1 MSTASLSRARV
12 RSSLAHPLALLLVCG
27 ACARPSQ
34 VVPPPPLATPQT
46 VDSAAWILR
55 LEDQRAIRDPLLPE
69 PVLTEDLAVTAAT
82 TVTVAPPPS
91 RPDLVN
97 LLTSPEAH
105 VRRRAALALGRVGL
119 AEGVAPLV
127 AALADPEEEVQQMSA
142 FALGLIGNAEAT
154 ETLMAALENTS
165 PKVQGRAAEA
175 LARIGAESAAPAI
188 GRMVRSYVS
197 AAFEVDPEDLSYPQ
211 SDEVEAFRLGLYAL
225 AELKAFEPMAR
236 AVLEENYQ
244 PILWWWPVAH
254 ALQRLEDPRGLAA
267 LTTLAGVQGS
277 VGVALAARGLGA
289 LADPRG
295 IDALVKLLDVESR
308 SARVVASAV
317 RALGNIDDE
326 RSAEALNFFVRTR
339 DLEPMLRLEAI
350 DALGR
355 LRSMAAIEVFTELLS
370 HPWPPM
376 RASAL
381 MGLAQAE
388 PESLLFVLSG
398 LGSDPDWRV
407 RAALAQALE
416 HAAPDAA
423 RYRLTLMLNDED
435 QRVLP
440 HVLASLVAVRAPDVS
455 VVLQEQL
462 RSNDIVVRKTA
473 ARLLGELRPDGAAS
487 ALAEAYRAALPD
499 ASYVARA
506 ATLEALASYGGPVA
520 RETLRV
526 ALEDPDWAT
535 RVLAAERL
543 GELEKGV
550 DHESLIRP
558 APGGRRVDYAAGHL
572 VRPTVSPH
580 VYIETVHGTIEI
592 ELAVIDAPLTSD
604 NFMTL
609 ARRGFYDGL
618 TFHRVVPN
626 YVVQGGDPRNDSEGG
641 PGYTLRDELNELP
654 YLRGTVGMALDW
666 RDTGGSQFFITH
678 SPQPQLDGRYTVFG
692 RVVAGMEVVD
702 QLRTGDS
709 IERVLVWDGVQPLQ
723 ETDK

>member
-1 MSTASLSRARV
+1 MSTADLPRARA
-12 RSSLAHPLALLLVCG
+12 RPSLALPLVLLLICG
-27 ACARPSQ
+27 ACARAPQ
-34 VVPPPPLATPQT
+34 VVLLPLPPTSDDK
-46 VDSAAWILR
+46 VAWILR
-55 LEDQRAIRDPLLPE
+55 LEDQRAIRDPLP
-69 PVLTEDLAVTAAT
+69 PQPALAAAPAIDAAT
-82 TVTVAPPPS
+82 QGTASAPPP
-91 RPDLVN
+91 RPDLVE
-97 LLTSPEAH
+97 LLTAPEAH

-119 AEGVAPLV
+119 AEGVEPLA
-127 AALADPEEEVQQMSA
+127 AALADPEDEIRQMSA
-142 FALGLIGNAEAT
+142 FALGLIGDAGAT
-154 ETLMAALENTS
+154 EPLMGALEDPS

-188 GRMVRSYVS
+188 GRMVRSHVT
-197 AAFEVDPEDLSYPQ
+197 AAFDVDPEDLSYPQ

-225 AELKAFEPMAR
+225 AELKAFEPLAR
-236 AVLEENYQ
+236 AVLEESYQ

-295 IDALVKLLDVESR
+295 IDALVKLLDVER
-308 SARVVASAV
+308 RAARVVASAV
-317 RALGNIDDE
+317 RALGNIGDE
-326 RSAEALNFFVRTR
+326 RSAEALNRFVRTR
-339 DLEPMLRLEAI
+339 DLDPTLRLEAV

-355 LRSMAAIEVFTELLS
+355 LRSVAAIEVFTELLA
-370 HPWPPM
+370 HPWPAM

-381 MGLAQAE
+381 RGLAQAD
-388 PESLLFVLSG
+388 PESLMVVLSG

-416 HAAPDAA
+416 HADPDAA
-423 RYRLTLMLNDED
+423 RYRLALMLDDED

-440 HVLASLVAVRAPDVS
+440 HVLASLVAVRAPDVAA
-455 VVLQEQL
+455 VLRERL
-462 RSNDIVVRKTA
+462 RAADIVVRKTA
-473 ARLLGELRPDGAAS
+473 ARLLGELRPAGAES

-499 ASYVARA
+499 ASYLARA
-506 ATLEALASYGGPVA
+506 ATLDALASYGGPVA
-520 RETLRV
+520 LETLRA
-526 ALEDPDWAT
+526 ALDDPDWAA

-543 GELEKGV
+543 DALEPDV
-550 DHESLIRP
+550 DHERLIRP
-558 APGGRRVDYAAGHL
+558 APGRRVDYAAAHL
-572 VRPTVSPH
+572 VSPTVSPH
-580 VYIETVHGTIEI
+580 VYIDTAHGTIEI
-592 ELAVIDAPLTSD
+592 ELAVIDAPLTVD

-609 ARRGFYDGL
+609 ARQGFYDGL

-666 RDTGGSQFFITH
+666 NDTGGSQFFITH

-702 QLRTGDS
+702 QLRQGDRT
-709 IERVLVWDGVQPLQ
+709 ERVLIWDGVQPFQ
-723 ETDK
+723 GADR